1 MAGRIIGN
9 WKNPPEMTIG
19 GTTLSDIIRRLEANK
34 SPRNGITLSAYTI
47 SCLCREAR
55 SLFLAQPMLLE
66 LHAPINICGD
76 IHGQYEDL
84 LRIFN
89 SCGFPSV
96 SNYLFLGDYV
106 DRGHQSIETITLL
119 LAYKLKYPLRFFM
132 LRGNHES
139 ADVNRMYGFYDECK
153 RRYNIKLWRT
163 FVDCYNCMPVAAI
176 VENRIFCCHGGLSPD
191 LKDLD
196 AIRQLPRPT
205 EVPMF
210 GLLCDLLWSD
220 PEMNFEG
227 WGINDR
233 GVGVTFNSDIVTT
246 FLESHGFSLI
256 VRAHQVVEDGYE
268 FFADRQL
275 VTIFSAPNYCNL
287 FDNCGAVLSVNAE
300 LVCHFVIIK
309 PLIVSPNQS
318 REAASETL

>member
-1 MAGRIIGN
+1 MGV
-9 WKNPPEMTIG
+9 
-19 GTTLSDIIRRLEANK
+19 TLSEV
-34 SPRNGITLSAYTI
+34 TLSSI
-47 SCLCREAR
+47 CREAR
-55 SLFLAQPMLLE
+55 SVFLAQPMLLE

-84 LRIFN
+84 LRIFK

-119 LAYKLKYPLRFFM
+119 LAYKLRYPYTFFL

-139 ADVNRMYGFYDECK
+139 ADVNRTYGFYDECK
-153 RRYNIKLWRT
+153 RRYNVKLWRA

-191 LKDLD
+191 LNDLN

-205 EVPMF
+205 EVPMN

-220 PEMNFEG
+220 PDKDTIG
-227 WGINDR
+227 WGANDR
-233 GVGVTFNSDIVTT
+233 GVSFTFDSGIVNS
-246 FLESHGFSLI
+246 FLASHGFNLI

-268 FFADRQL
+268 FFAGRKL

-287 FDNCGAVLSVNAE
+287 FDNCGAVLIVNAA
-300 LVCHFVIIK
+300 LVCHFVIIQ
-309 PLIVSPNQS
+309 PQTFRLLVVFILDGSLQM
-318 REAASETL
+318 RF